1 MLTVSDISA
10 RISKGHV
17 QLSYLEHQHPV
28 WSRLANWLLETIR
41 QEVGNKLS
49 SISTTLEDC
58 RFPVPDQ
65 KIYAALCKIL
75 LDACTFSESKTDDLP
90 LLREKIFTL
99 ATQERKKGNLPTE
112 AETRTRIFNTAFNEL
127 QLDCA
132 TGEDLLYADLETE
145 RKLLK
150 SPNWNPER
158 FLQRYNI
165 GLAQAVM
172 LQAKKVKLQ
181 LPGATP
187 QIKIRQ
193 LVRWLN
199 FRRLLFTATKNNEG
213 DWNFELDGPLSLFRS
228 TTKYGL
234 QLALLLSAVL
244 LQKEF
249 ELEAELTW
257 GKKNTRAFLHIS
269 SNDGLVSHLD
279 DEGIYKPPE
288 HIALMDHFKKKVRD
302 LDISDEIGDMESI
315 TGLMVPDFIIKDSK
329 TGKTIGVE
337 ILWAWNQETL
347 TKKTE
352 QLSKSKGLPYILAIH
367 EKGNLGET
375 KILKETIRNIIWFK
389 SSPQVKQLADLATTL
404 MSCI

>member
-1 MLTVSDISA
+1 
-10 RISKGHV
+10 
-17 QLSYLEHQHPV
+17 
-28 WSRLANWLLETIR
+28 
-41 QEVGNKLS
+41 
-49 SISTTLEDC
+49 
-58 RFPVPDQ
+58 
-65 KIYAALCKIL
+65 

-90 LLREKIFTL
+90 LLREKVFTL

-112 AETRTRIFNTAFNEL
+112 AETRTRIFNTALNEM
-127 QLDCA
+127 QLDCD

-150 SPNWNPER
+150 GPNWNPER

-234 QLALLLSAVL
+234 QLALLLPAVL

-288 HIALMDHFKKKVRD
+288 HIALMDHFKKKVRN

-352 QLSKSKGLPYILAIH
+352 QLSKSKEFPYILAIH

-375 KILKETIRNIIWFK
+375 KILEETTRNIIWFK

>member
-1 MLTVSDISA
+1 
-10 RISKGHV
+10 
-17 QLSYLEHQHPV
+17 
-28 WSRLANWLLETIR
+28 
-41 QEVGNKLS
+41 
-49 SISTTLEDC
+49 
-58 RFPVPDQ
+58 
-65 KIYAALCKIL
+65 
-75 LDACTFSESKTDDLP
+75 
-90 LLREKIFTL
+90 
-99 ATQERKKGNLPTE
+99 
-112 AETRTRIFNTAFNEL
+112 
-127 QLDCA
+127 
-132 TGEDLLYADLETE
+132 
-145 RKLLK
+145 
-150 SPNWNPER
+150 
-158 FLQRYNI
+158 
-165 GLAQAVM
+165 
-172 LQAKKVKLQ
+172 
-181 LPGATP
+181 
-187 QIKIRQ
+187 
-193 LVRWLN
+193 
-199 FRRLLFTATKNNEG
+199 
-213 DWNFELDGPLSLFRS
+213 
-228 TTKYGL
+228 
-234 QLALLLSAVL
+234 LLLPAVL

-288 HIALMDHFKKKVRD
+288 HIALMDHFKKKVRN

-352 QLSKSKGLPYILAIH
+352 QLSKSKGFPYILAIH

-375 KILKETIRNIIWFK
+375 KILEETTRNIIWFK